1 MDFPLLKLKSS
12 LALASLARLFE
23 LEIVVAN
30 HLMDLTK
37 AVSTKTIALVIT
49 IHNHLVAARDHQSR
63 VEHLRAA
70 AIRHQSLHAQR
81 AFQENLDPTQEIAME
96 AIAIIQV

>member
-1 MDFPLLKLKSS
+1 VDLPLLKLKSS
-12 LALASLARLFE
+12 LALVSLARLFE
-23 LEIVVAN
+23 LEIVIAI

-49 IHNHLVAARDHQSR
+49 THLVAAM
-63 VEHLRAA
+63 EHLRAA

-81 AFQENLDPTQEIAME
+81 AFQ
-96 AIAIIQV
+96 